1 MLMNVVSG
9 SLSCSGFFIV
19 PPHQESAPSYSLI
32 RYLSPIDE

>member
-1 MLMNVVSG
+1 MMNVVSG

-19 PPHQESAPSYSLI
+19 LPHQESVPSYSLI